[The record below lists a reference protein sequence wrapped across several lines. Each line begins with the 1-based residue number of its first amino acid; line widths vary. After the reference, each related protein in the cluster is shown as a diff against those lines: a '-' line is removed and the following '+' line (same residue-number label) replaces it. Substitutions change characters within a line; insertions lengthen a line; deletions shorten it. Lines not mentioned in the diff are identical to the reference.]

1 MFMAEAD
8 TLTVAQAADELGL
21 SGSEVYALVF
31 ARRLGF
37 TEAANGRILVPRA
50 ALDRY
55 QAPADRPRRATA

>member
-1 MFMAEAD
+1 MAEAD
-8 TLTVAQAADELGL
+8 RLTVAQAADEFGL

-37 TEAANGRILVPRA
+37 TEATNGRILVPRA

-55 QAPADRPRRATA
+55 QPPAERPLRATA